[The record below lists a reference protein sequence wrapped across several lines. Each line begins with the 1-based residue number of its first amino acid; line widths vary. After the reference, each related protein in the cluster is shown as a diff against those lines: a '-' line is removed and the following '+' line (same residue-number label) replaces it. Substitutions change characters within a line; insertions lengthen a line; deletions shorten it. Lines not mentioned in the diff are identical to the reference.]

1 MSLTRNVLLMSAGT
15 MTSRILGLVRGIML
29 AQVIGVFGLT
39 ADVFQVANTLP
50 NQFYALVGGGVLNGI
65 LVPQIVKAR
74 TQADQGEAFTNR
86 IITLAVTFL
95 LVSTLILTLLAPW
108 LVSLFSDD
116 FPPDAQRLATIFA
129 AICLPQVFF
138 YGLYTL
144 LGQIL
149 NAHGRFLPYLWAP
162 VLANLVAIA
171 GLVWFKVAGYP
182 LQAPVSQWSTPMIL
196 TLAGSA
202 TLSILVQAVCLVIP
216 LRRIGFRFRPVW
228 GIRGVGLA
236 TTSRIALW
244 TMAGVAVSQAGFA
257 VTSTAL
263 TRAANFGTETGAAV
277 PSRGTFDYAFLL
289 FMLPH
294 SLITVSLV
302 TALFTRMAGS
312 VSDGDADGVRRD
324 YRSAILTVAPRLI
337 PASALIATLAPVVT
351 GTLYV
356 GNTLAETRVIAV
368 MVTWMV
374 LGVLP
379 YGWLYLNDRTFF
391 VHDDGKTP
399 FLIQCLVTGTAVS
412 FAVAAL
418 LGPPERIGV
427 LVAIGQT
434 TAYVIG
440 ALAGMAL
447 LRHRLGRLGIAHL
460 LSTCAR
466 IAVPAGVYAVLLAWV
481 VGRLLPG
488 LGETRGMAAM
498 LSGGLV
504 LTLAGVAQLA
514 LTWFSAHLLGVRE
527 IGDAAASIAARVRRR
542 GATGA

>member
-1 MSLTRNVLLMSAGT
+1 M
-15 MTSRILGLVRGIML
+15 
-29 AQVIGVFGLT
+29 
-39 ADVFQVANTLP
+39 
-50 NQFYALVGGGVLNGI
+50 
-65 LVPQIVKAR
+65 
-74 TQADQGEAFTNR
+74 
-86 IITLAVTFL
+86 TFL

-108 LVSLFSDD
+108 LVSLFVDD

-324 YRSAILTVAPRLI
+324 YRSAILPLPRCSSRPAPSSQPSPRSS
-337 PASALIATLAPVVT
+337 PAPCTSATPSPRPGSSPSWSPGWSSGYSPMAGSISTTAPSSCT
-351 GTLYV
+351 T
-356 GNTLAETRVIAV
+356 TAR
-368 MVTWMV
+368 
-374 LGVLP
+374 P
-379 YGWLYLNDRTFF
+379 RSS
-391 VHDDGKTP
+391 TP
-399 FLIQCLVTGTAVS
+399 VTGTAVS
-412 FAVAAL
+412 LRRGRPTRPARAHRCARRDRSDH
-418 LGPPERIGV
+418 GI
-427 LVAIGQT
+427 
-434 TAYVIG
+434 
-440 ALAGMAL
+440 
-447 LRHRLGRLGIAHL
+447 RHRRPGRDGPAPASPRPPGHRTPALHL
-460 LSTCAR
+460 CPDRGPGRGMPQL
-466 IAVPAGVYAVLLAWV
+466 PAWV

-488 LGETRGMAAM
+488 LGETSRDGGHALRWSRAHPGRGRA
-498 LSGGLV
+498 
-504 LTLAGVAQLA
+504 LA

-542 GATGA
+542 APRAPRMRCPARRRGRRPLVVKEIV